1 MKRLFLLCLLI
12 AAPVSAQQ
20 NLSVDIV
27 AERAKYGERP
37 GLEAV
42 GSILNAVA
50 WQHRADGW
58 KLWLKEGG
66 NNCPM
71 PNGVRVSCD
80 LLIHVPS
87 RTYFDVFYDS
97 EGIARPD
104 WQPKGTATL
113 ESITDP
119 IAPSGSTPTPIPTP
133 TPTPV
138 PTPTPTFTIDYSL
151 IKSYIEFA
159 AEQERQRDERILADD
174 IARDGRLNQKLDAI
188 QEKPSGGIGNPF
200 TNRTFYELLLGG
212 LAAAYVARQETTK

>member
-20 NLSVDIV
+20 SVVETVKADVVRRGINISGECGAFEIV
-27 AERAKYGERP
+27 KR
-37 GLEAV
+37 
-42 GSILNAVA
+42 VA
-50 WQHRADGW
+50 WTLRSQGAGLVA
-58 KLWLKEGG
+58 KPGG
-66 NNCPM
+66 NNCDGFSVDLIQFTDGRWVDVLSDAGGLNGPAWGVNLNGNPEVWRAPINPM
-71 PNGVRVSCD
+71 D
-80 LLIHVPS
+80 
-87 RTYFDVFYDS
+87 
-97 EGIARPD
+97 
-104 WQPKGTATL
+104 GT
-113 ESITDP
+113 
-119 IAPSGSTPTPIPTP
+119 GP

-138 PTPTPTFTIDYSL
+138 PTPTFTIDYGL